1 MRITHLHVVLR
12 WLHCCQFTRWHY
24 SGIVLHLPNKTDQYE
39 KIWCVIT
46 WLHRGHNPDLIM
58 TLFPLSFSP
67 SIKHLSQDRSLK
79 HVKAMQSSQS
89 KSYVVCIV
97 IPSERILWSELQN
110 ADRWYCVCKML
121 EKQNRQKNVQ
131 CCFQAW
137 KKYFFFIS
145 TLSSSWHTLNNYSS
159 P

>member
-1 MRITHLHVVLR
+1 MWYLR
-12 WLHCCQFTRWHY
+12 LLHCCQFTRRHY

-46 WLHRGHNPDLIM
+46 WLHRGHNPDLII
-58 TLFPLSFSP
+58 TLFPLSFST
-67 SIKHLSQDRSLK
+67 SIKHLSQDRSFK
-79 HVKAMQSSQS
+79 DVKAMQSSQS
-89 KSYVVCIV
+89 KSSVVYIV
-97 IPSERILWSELQN
+97 DPSERILWSELQN

-121 EKQNRQKNVQ
+121 ENVQ

-145 TLSSSWHTLNNYSS
+145 TISSSWHTLNNYSNL
-159 P
+159 